1 MVRSQLIR
9 HDQALHLIL
18 HRSTRL
24 TSTIS
29 LDGRPYNIACGQIDI
44 GNAASDMTENMN
56 ASVPQ
61 ADLLIKPEPTMDVSH
76 AGDAVKSMAVLPLS
90 ANV

>member
-1 MVRSQLIR
+1 
-9 HDQALHLIL
+9 
-18 HRSTRL
+18 
-24 TSTIS
+24 
-29 LDGRPYNIACGQIDI
+29 
-44 GNAASDMTENMN
+44 MTENMN